1 MSLTTYEVVTTQVT
15 VLASADGDTQEFRV
29 AAPTGKRPLS
39 GSCVDSWVGSAFGS
53 YPDGDEWVFRFYGRP
68 SARTVDLYVVC
79 ASAL

>member
-1 MSLTTYEVVTTQVT
+1 MALTTYEVVTSQVT
-15 VLASADGDTQEFRV
+15 VLATNEGNTQEFRV

-39 GSCVDSWVGSAFGS
+39 GSYMDVFFGDAFGS